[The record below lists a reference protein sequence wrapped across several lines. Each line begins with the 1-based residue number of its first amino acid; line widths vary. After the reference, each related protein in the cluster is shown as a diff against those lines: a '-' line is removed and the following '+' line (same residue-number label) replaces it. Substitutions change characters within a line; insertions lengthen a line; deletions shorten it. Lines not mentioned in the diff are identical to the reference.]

1 MSLLSRDIK
10 RIIKWNIGKLLG
22 ISLVMWFLFYLF
34 NIFFGLN
41 EKIDD
46 INKIITDKVGIYF
59 YIDDSQSEDIYK
71 RVIGIKDQLKEKWV
85 DSNFSSKDDAFN
97 FLENK
102 IPEITKNFERF
113 GINNPLP
120 STLYVMFNSKKEY
133 NDMKDIIVKNKDI
146 ILNIKDIDDW
156 ATLQQQEN
164 RSLRILEIAN
174 VIKISTYFILIII
187 GIIILTFTQHL
198 LKSFF
203 YDFYKELQTKK
214 LLWATKRDT
223 NWWFILTLLSIIT
236 VWYIVWFILTCIT
249 FTIISNHLLNL
260 WINTWLCNVLPKTLI
275 VYLIFSL
282 LAVLLWYHRLHELEK
297 KL

>member
-102 IPEITKNFERF
+102 IPEITNNFERF

>member
-1 MSLLSRDIK
+1 MTLLSRDIK
-10 RIIKWNIGKLLG
+10 RIIRWNIGKLVW
-22 ISLVMWFLFYLF
+22 ISIVMWFLFYLF

-46 INKIITDKVGIYF
+46 INKVITDKVWIYF
-59 YIDDSQSEDIYK
+59 YIDDSQNEDVYK
-71 RVIGIKDQLKEKWV
+71 RVIDIKDQLKNKWIE
-85 DSNFSSKDDAFN
+85 SNFASKDEAFN

-102 IPEITKNFERF
+102 IPEITNNFEKF

-120 STLYVMFNSKKEY
+120 STLYVMFSSNKEY
-133 NDMKDIIVKNKDI
+133 NDMKDIIVNNKDI
-146 ILNIKDIDDW
+146 ILNIKDIDEW

-164 RSLRILEIAN
+164 RSLRVLKIAN

-214 LLWATKRDT
+214 LLWATKKDT
-223 NWWFILTLLSIIT
+223 NWWFILTLLMIMT

-249 FTIISNHLLNL
+249 FTILSNHLLSL
-260 WINTWLCNVLPKTLI
+260 WIDTWLCNVIPKTLI

-282 LAVLLWYHRLHELEK
+282 LAIVLWYHRLHQLEK